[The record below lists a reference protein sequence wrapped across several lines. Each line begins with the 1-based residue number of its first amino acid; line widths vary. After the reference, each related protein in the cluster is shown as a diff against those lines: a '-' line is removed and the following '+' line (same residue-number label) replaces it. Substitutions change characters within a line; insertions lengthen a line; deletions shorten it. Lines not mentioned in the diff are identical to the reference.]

1 MEKNLC
7 RPGFALPLLMA
18 LLFAAAPAHAQELG
32 IETVPSQPR
41 ALQEFEVWYTAGGE
55 IESIEM
61 PCWGS
66 LTLVRELGRTSGTQ
80 TSVRDGVMTRSETH
94 AYRYLVRSAV
104 GGELVIPGTTA
115 VVGGQTCRCDGLRVK
130 ILPALVS
137 VQPQCRIVY
146 DSVVSRR
153 MGGHILRL
161 TCDRRPD
168 RRVPL
173 LAVNGEDV
181 APLMSG
187 YSEKNGLEEFVYHY
201 RVAGDGP
208 GTYSC
213 VPRLSFGGR
222 EFAAEPYVV
231 TVKPASAAVSFG
243 RWWLYVPVGAL
254 LALWGAVFVR
264 DHTVAAGRNAVVSRF
279 SWRGYMLL
287 ALALLFVGFS
297 AVFLC
302 LLFAP
307 GAKPFA
313 LYLAAA
319 VMLFGS
325 CWLVFGG
332 VAALGREVVPRCRDA
347 LRYTLYGAGHDPQV
361 RYARLRRCHHIRPC
375 QPGRSVRIPLPAER
389 RAPRGAP
396 LFVLPEELRAAF
408 HGHRRLLPGQGRT
421 PEGLLAGAEGVFPVA
436 ATPALAGCRPDSR
449 RPVRIVS
456 YCGVSAACCPMA
468 PWSRGFART
477 VPVPGRRDAAY

>member
-41 ALQEFEVWYTAGGE
+41 ALQEFEVRYTAGGE

-61 PCWGS
+61 PCWGA

-137 VQPQCRIVY
+137 VQPQCRIIY

-325 CWLVFGG
+325 CWLVFG
-332 VAALGREVVPRCRDA
+332 E
-347 LRYTLYGAGHDPQV
+347 
-361 RYARLRRCHHIRPC
+361 LRR
-375 QPGRSVRIPLPAER
+375 SAVRLCLDA
-389 RAPRGAP
+389 GT
-396 LFVLPEELRAAF
+396 LCV
-408 HGHRRLLPGQGRT
+408 T
-421 PEGLLAGAEGVFPVA
+421 PYMGTEIYDEQ
-436 ATPALAGCRPDSR
+436 
-449 RPVRIVS
+449 
-456 YCGVSAACCPMA
+456 
-468 PWSRGFART
+468 
-477 VPVPGRRDAAY
+477 

>member
-231 TVKPASAAVSFG
+231 TVKPA
-243 RWWLYVPVGAL
+243 
-254 LALWGAVFVR
+254 
-264 DHTVAAGRNAVVSRF
+264 GRNAVVSRF

-325 CWLVFGG
+325 CWLVFGELRRSAVRLCLDAGTLCVTPYMGLGMTRRYDMHDFDG
-332 VAALGREVVPRCRDA
+332 VTTSVLVSRGEVYEYRYLLKGGRREVRLSSCY
-347 LRYTLYGAGHDPQV
+347 LKN
-361 RYARLRRCHHIRPC
+361 YAWLSTAI
-375 QPGRSVRIPLPAER
+375 G
-389 RAPRGAP
+389 
-396 LFVLPEELRAAF
+396 
-408 HGHRRLLPGQGRT
+408 
-421 PEGLLAGAEGVFPVA
+421 
-436 ATPALAGCRPDSR
+436 
-449 RPVRIVS
+449 
-456 YCGVSAACCPMA
+456 ACCPD
-468 PWSRGFART
+468 RGERPMDFWLELKELFR
-477 VPVPGRRDAAY
+477 

>member
-168 RRVPL
+168 RR
-173 LAVNGEDV
+173 E
-181 APLMSG
+181 
-187 YSEKNGLEEFVYHY
+187 
-201 RVAGDGP
+201 
-208 GTYSC
+208 
-213 VPRLSFGGR
+213 
-222 EFAAEPYVV
+222 
-231 TVKPASAAVSFG
+231 
-243 RWWLYVPVGAL
+243 
-254 LALWGAVFVR
+254 
-264 DHTVAAGRNAVVSRF
+264 
-279 SWRGYMLL
+279 
-287 ALALLFVGFS
+287 
-297 AVFLC
+297 
-302 LLFAP
+302 
-307 GAKPFA
+307 
-313 LYLAAA
+313 
-319 VMLFGS
+319 
-325 CWLVFGG
+325 
-332 VAALGREVVPRCRDA
+332 PRCW
-347 LRYTLYGAGHDPQV
+347 P
-361 RYARLRRCHHIRPC
+361 
-375 QPGRSVRIPLPAER
+375 
-389 RAPRGAP
+389 
-396 LFVLPEELRAAF
+396 
-408 HGHRRLLPGQGRT
+408 
-421 PEGLLAGAEGVFPVA
+421 
-436 ATPALAGCRPDSR
+436 
-449 RPVRIVS
+449 
-456 YCGVSAACCPMA
+456 
-468 PWSRGFART
+468 
-477 VPVPGRRDAAY
+477 

>member
-264 DHTVAAGRNAVVSRF
+264 DHTVAAGRNAVVSR
-279 SWRGYMLL
+279 L
-287 ALALLFVGFS
+287 
-297 AVFLC
+297 
-302 LLFAP
+302 
-307 GAKPFA
+307 
-313 LYLAAA
+313 AA

-325 CWLVFGG
+325 CWLVFGELRRSAVRLCLDAGTLCVTPYMGLGMTRRYDMHDFDG
-332 VAALGREVVPRCRDA
+332 VTTSVLVSRGEVYEYRYLLKGGRREVRLSSCY
-347 LRYTLYGAGHDPQV
+347 LKN
-361 RYARLRRCHHIRPC
+361 YARLSTAI
-375 QPGRSVRIPLPAER
+375 G
-389 RAPRGAP
+389 
-396 LFVLPEELRAAF
+396 
-408 HGHRRLLPGQGRT
+408 
-421 PEGLLAGAEGVFPVA
+421 
-436 ATPALAGCRPDSR
+436 
-449 RPVRIVS
+449 
-456 YCGVSAACCPMA
+456 ACCPD
-468 PWSRGFART
+468 RGER
-477 VPVPGRRDAAY
+477 PRDFWLELKELFR

>member
-1 MEKNLC
+1 M
-7 RPGFALPLLMA
+7 
-18 LLFAAAPAHAQELG
+18 
-32 IETVPSQPR
+32 
-41 ALQEFEVWYTAGGE
+41 
-55 IESIEM
+55 
-61 PCWGS
+61 
-66 LTLVRELGRTSGTQ
+66 
-80 TSVRDGVMTRSETH
+80 
-94 AYRYLVRSAV
+94 
-104 GGELVIPGTTA
+104 
-115 VVGGQTCRCDGLRVK
+115 
-130 ILPALVS
+130 
-137 VQPQCRIVY
+137 
-146 DSVVSRR
+146 
-153 MGGHILRL
+153 
-161 TCDRRPD
+161 
-168 RRVPL
+168 PL

-325 CWLVFGG
+325 CWLVFGELRRSAVRLCLDAGTLCVTPYMGLGMTRRYDMHDFDG
-332 VAALGREVVPRCRDA
+332 VTTSVLVSRGEVYEYRYLLKGGRREVRLSSCY
-347 LRYTLYGAGHDPQV
+347 LKN
-361 RYARLRRCHHIRPC
+361 YARLSTAI
-375 QPGRSVRIPLPAER
+375 G
-389 RAPRGAP
+389 
-396 LFVLPEELRAAF
+396 
-408 HGHRRLLPGQGRT
+408 
-421 PEGLLAGAEGVFPVA
+421 
-436 ATPALAGCRPDSR
+436 
-449 RPVRIVS
+449 
-456 YCGVSAACCPMA
+456 ACCPD
-468 PWSRGFART
+468 RGER
-477 VPVPGRRDAAY
+477 PRDFWLELKELFR

>member
-41 ALQEFEVWYTAGGE
+41 ALQEFEVRYTAGGE

-61 PCWGS
+61 PCWGA

-146 DSVVSRR
+146 DSAVSRR

-168 RRVPL
+168 RREPL
-173 LAVNGEDV
+173 LAVNGEEV
-181 APLMSG
+181 GPLMSG
-187 YSEKNGLEEFVYHY
+187 YSEKNGLEGF
-201 RVAGDGP
+201 
-208 GTYSC
+208 
-213 VPRLSFGGR
+213 
-222 EFAAEPYVV
+222 V

-264 DHTVAAGRNAVVSRF
+264 DHTVAASRNAVVSRF

-325 CWLVFGG
+325 CWLVFGELRRSAVRLCLDAGTLCVTPYMGLGMTRRYDMHDFDG
-332 VAALGREVVPRCRDA
+332 VTTSVLVSRGEVYEYRYLLKGGRREVRLSSCY
-347 LRYTLYGAGHDPQV
+347 LKN
-361 RYARLRRCHHIRPC
+361 YAWLSTAI
-375 QPGRSVRIPLPAER
+375 G
-389 RAPRGAP
+389 
-396 LFVLPEELRAAF
+396 
-408 HGHRRLLPGQGRT
+408 
-421 PEGLLAGAEGVFPVA
+421 
-436 ATPALAGCRPDSR
+436 
-449 RPVRIVS
+449 
-456 YCGVSAACCPMA
+456 ACCPD
-468 PWSRGFART
+468 RGERPMDFWLELKELFR
-477 VPVPGRRDAAY
+477 

>member
-168 RRVPL
+168 RRGPL

-325 CWLVFGG
+325 CWLVFGELRRSAVRLCLDAGTLCVTPYMGLGMTRRYDMHDFDG
-332 VAALGREVVPRCRDA
+332 VTTSVLVSRGEVYEYRYLLKGGRREVRLSSCY
-347 LRYTLYGAGHDPQV
+347 LKN
-361 RYARLRRCHHIRPC
+361 YARLSTAI
-375 QPGRSVRIPLPAER
+375 G
-389 RAPRGAP
+389 
-396 LFVLPEELRAAF
+396 
-408 HGHRRLLPGQGRT
+408 
-421 PEGLLAGAEGVFPVA
+421 
-436 ATPALAGCRPDSR
+436 
-449 RPVRIVS
+449 
-456 YCGVSAACCPMA
+456 ACCPD
-468 PWSRGFART
+468 RGER
-477 VPVPGRRDAAY
+477 PRDFWLELKELFR

>member
-325 CWLVFGG
+325 CWLVFG
-332 VAALGREVVPRCRDA
+332 E
-347 LRYTLYGAGHDPQV
+347 LRRSAVRLCLDAGHDPQV

-421 PEGLLAGAEGVFPVA
+421 PEGLLAGAEGAFPVA